1 MMKTPDF
8 IHRDDGTSAVEFALV
23 LGPFITLVMGGL
35 GLGFVLWANTTLHF
49 AAEDA
54 ARCGV
59 VKTTVCT
66 NNPADIVT
74 YANSHYNGP
83 NISPVFTATNSGC
96 GAGSW
101 TVTATATYPL
111 NTGLVNLSVPLTAT
125 ACFP

>member
-1 MMKTPDF
+1 MRPLDF
-8 IHRDDGTSAVEFALV
+8 IRRDEGTSAAEFALV
-23 LGPFITLVMGGL
+23 LGPFVTVIMAGL
-35 GLGFVLWANTTLHF
+35 GLALMLWANTTLHF

-59 VKTTVCT
+59 VKTSICT
-66 NNPADIVT
+66 NSSDIVS
-74 YANSHYNGP
+74 YANSHYDGP
-83 NISPVFTATNSGC
+83 SIAPVFTATNSGC

-111 NTGLVNLSVPLTAT
+111 NTGLFNFSVPLSAS

>member
-1 MMKTPDF
+1 MMRPPDF
-8 IHRDDGTSAVEFALV
+8 ISRDDGTSAAEFALV
-23 LGPFITLVMGGL
+23 LGPFVTVILASL
-35 GLGFVLWANTTLHF
+35 GLSVMLWANSTLHF

-54 ARCGV
+54 ARCAV
-59 VKTTVCT
+59 VKTSVCT
-66 NNPADIVT
+66 DSASIVS

-83 NISPVFTATNSGC
+83 NISPVFTPTNSGC

-111 NTGLVNLSVPLTAT
+111 NTGLFNFSVPLSAI